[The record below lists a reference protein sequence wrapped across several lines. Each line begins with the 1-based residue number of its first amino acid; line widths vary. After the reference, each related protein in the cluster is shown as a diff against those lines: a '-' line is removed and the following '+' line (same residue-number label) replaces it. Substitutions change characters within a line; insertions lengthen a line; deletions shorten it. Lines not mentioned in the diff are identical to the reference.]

1 MTTPFHPRSLT
12 ADPDASLATFTIRL
26 LTEPDDLVL
35 DPTCSNDATLIAAA
49 VNGRRAIGVTSDPQ
63 RAAAIRH
70 RLHRHIHGG
79 QPRPTVRT
87 SRRLKPAVPR
97 HWHHQVA
104 LAYLD
109 LTSPP
114 DTRRNRPS
122 EHRRTVPPDRSPALP
137 ALLRDCRRVLRPTGV
152 VAVALRQ
159 PSTEDLTSICD
170 AAYGAGLNFYFHIVH
185 HRSGC
190 DALVYQ
196 HQSAS

>member
-12 ADPDASLATFTIRL
+12 AAPDASLVTLTIRL

-70 RLHRHIHGG
+70 RLHRHIRGG

-87 SRRLKPAVPR
+87 SRRLKPAVPH

-109 LTSPP
+109 FTSPP
-114 DTRRNRPS
+114 DTRNALPS
-122 EHRRTVPPDRSPALP
+122 GSRLTTLPDRLP
-137 ALLRDCRRVLRPTGV
+137 ALLRDCRRLLRPAGV
-152 VAVALRQ
+152 IAVALRQ

-170 AAYGAGLNFYFHIVH
+170 AAYGAGCN
-185 HRSGC
+185 
-190 DALVYQ
+190 ALVYQ